1 MAHIEPLKNSGMV
14 RSERAFVLV
23 LVLVLVL
30 VFGVGYDSCFLDY
43 HVRTQS
49 IIIMER
55 N

>member
-1 MAHIEPLKNSGMV
+1 MKKKKEKKRENRG
-14 RSERAFVLV
+14 EWVLC
-23 LVLVLVL
+23 
-30 VFGVGYDSCFLDY
+30 VGYDLCFLDY